1 MEKEAVV
8 NLLEEKHQQLF
19 SWLKNQPED
28 IFEKGPE
35 QKWTTG
41 QHIDHLVN
49 SIKQVNKAL
58 SYPKFILKH
67 KFGVANR
74 AVRSYDEI
82 VKKYQDKLSKNQE
95 RAKQFNIHIKTPSE
109 KKFKQLLST
118 LQIQNK
124 KLQDKTQ
131 RWRDKDLDTI
141 ILPHPLMG
149 KMPVR
154 EIIMWTAYHTQHH
167 ADILKEN
174 H

>member
-1 MEKEAVV
+1 MEKEAIV
-8 NLLEEKHQQLF
+8 NLLEDKHQQLF
-19 SWLKNQPED
+19 SWLKNQPKD

-124 KLQDKTQ
+124 KLQHKTHRWKDKN
-131 RWRDKDLDTI
+131 LDTI